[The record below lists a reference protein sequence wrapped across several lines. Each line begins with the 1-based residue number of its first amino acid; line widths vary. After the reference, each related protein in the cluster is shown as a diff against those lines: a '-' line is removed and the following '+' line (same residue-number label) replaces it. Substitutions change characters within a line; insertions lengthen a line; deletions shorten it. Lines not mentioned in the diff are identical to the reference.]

1 MSGRGMPAQC
11 RCVEAQAGGSQR
23 GEYFLTGVVSFTEE
37 MAFEL
42 SLRMCR
48 VCRDVEGLS
57 RQESRSAQTE
67 VRDVVNQLTHLSGAL
82 RGQGEAERG
91 ARLGPG
97 HRGPRI
103 TQAKWRVDRCLGS
116 MPVEFCLWA
125 DVIRAVL

>member
-11 RCVEAQAGGSQR
+11 HCVEAQAGGSQR

-42 SLRMCR
+42 SLRLCR

-67 VRDVVNQLTHLSGAL
+67 VRDVLNQPTHLSRAL
-82 RGQGEAERG
+82 RGQGRPSG
-91 ARLGPG
+91 ARGWGLVTEALGL
-97 HRGPRI
+97 HRPSGEWIGVWGQCR
-103 TQAKWRVDRCLGS
+103 
-116 MPVEFCLWA
+116 
-125 DVIRAVL
+125 